1 MNKTFKSALLFVA
14 LSLAAQP
21 AVQATATEAEQKAT
35 RTREVVISATKT
47 EREKFEVPNSVS
59 TITGQDIR
67 RNQAITIADQ
77 LRDIPGIEVADG
89 GMGGGAKRI
98 TIRGE
103 APSRVLIL
111 IDGMKISEQ
120 KSMDGSMI
128 MIDPMNI
135 ERIEILKGPASVL
148 YGSEAIGGVVNII
161 TKKGGERPIQGGVAL
176 TYDGSHDSWTPFAT
190 LYGKVG
196 GFGYRLSGDY
206 TDAGDKEAA
215 SGTLKGSSFE
225 KRNLSAYLDYSWDS
239 AKLAFGFDQYWN
251 DIKIPGSD
259 LAGGGTINMGLPRW
273 SRNRY
278 YSQLQVSDI
287 SAYLQQVSATASL
300 QQTVKEFWNE
310 IRPMPAMPNMLVN
323 PKTRNDQDYYD
334 FNLQSDWTFGD
345 SHYVIFGVDVGY
357 DKLDA
362 TSDTF
367 GTMTNR
373 FTNVVTVIADT
384 NYYYEGKQLTIAAF
398 AQDEWSIA
406 DDWTATAG
414 LRGTWVRSELDDTNE
429 AGLKTGSNSDSNL
442 VGSLGLVYSGFEN
455 LRLRANIGQGYKYP
469 LLNQMYIG
477 TMHGSSGTTYPNP
490 DLDPEKA
497 WSGEFGLRYENYGI
511 SADLAVYYTK
521 AKDYITTRSYT
532 VYGPNDYRFENVSEA
547 ETMGVELELS
557 WLHEATGLKPYTNF
571 AYIHREFDYGSSSD
585 LGKTTKTGHSPITGK
600 SGIKIERAINDYI
613 SLHADA
619 NARYGTRAKE
629 KISATQVDENP
640 GWVTANFSIG
650 TELGKEKNYFVD
662 FQLNNILDKEYHAKL
677 NNLEEPGFHM
687 VLRLGAEF

>member
-1 MNKTFKSALLFVA
+1 MKKTFKLALLFVA
-14 LSLAAQP
+14 LCLAAQP
-21 AVQATATEAEQKAT
+21 ATQASAAEAEQKAA

-59 TITGQDIR
+59 TVTDTDIR
-67 RNQAITIADQ
+67 RNQGITIADQ

-120 KSMDGSMI
+120 KSMDGSMV

-135 ERIEILKGPASVL
+135 ERIEVLKGPASVL

-161 TKKGGERPIQGGVAL
+161 TKKGGERPIQGGLAL
-176 TYDGSHDSWTPFAT
+176 TYDGSYDSWTPFAT
-190 LYGKVG
+190 LYGKAG

-206 TDAGDKEAA
+206 TDSNDKKAA
-215 SGTLKGSSFE
+215 SGTLKNSSFE
-225 KRNLSAYLDYSWDS
+225 KRNISAYLDYSWDS
-239 AKLAFGFDQYWN
+239 AKVAVGFDQYWN
-251 DIKIPGSD
+251 KIEIPGSA
-259 LAGGGTINMGLPRW
+259 LSGGGTINMGLPRW

-278 YSQLQVSDI
+278 YTQVQLTDI
-287 SAYLQQVSATASL
+287 SAYLQQISATASL

-310 IRPMPAMPNMLVN
+310 IRPMPFMPNMLVN
-323 PKTRNDQDYYD
+323 PETRNDQDYYN
-334 FNLQSDWTFGD
+334 FNLQSDWTFD
-345 SHYVIFGVDVGY
+345 ENHYVIFGIDAGY

-362 TSDTF
+362 TSDTTTQMPPF
-367 GTMTNR
+367 
-373 FTNVVTVIADT
+373 FTPSTT
-384 NYYYEGKQLTIAAF
+384 HYYYEGNQLTIAAF
-398 AQDEWSIA
+398 AQDEWSMA
-406 DDWTATAG
+406 DDWTATIG

-429 AGLKTGSNSDSNL
+429 AGLKTGSDTDSNV
-442 VGSLGLVYSGFEN
+442 VGSLGIVYSGFDN

-497 WSGEFGLRYENYGI
+497 WSGELGLRYENHGL
-511 SADLAVYYTK
+511 SADLAVYYTG

-532 VYGPNDYRFENVSEA
+532 VYSPNDYRFENVNKA
-547 ETMGVELELS
+547 KTMGVELELS
-557 WLHEATGLKPYTNF
+557 WLHEGTGLKPYTNL
-571 AYIHREFDYGSSSD
+571 AYINREFDYGSGSAM
-585 LGKTTKTGHSPITGK
+585 GKTTKTGHSPLTGK

-619 NARYGTRAKE
+619 NARYGTRAKD
-629 KISATQVDENP
+629 KTSATQVDENP
-640 GWVTANFSIG
+640 GWVTANFSVG
-650 TELGKEKNYFVD
+650 AELGKEKSYCVD
-662 FQLNNILDKEYHAKL
+662 LQLNNILDKEYHAKL
-677 NNLEEPGFHM
+677 NNLEEPGFHV
-687 VLRLGAEF
+687 VLRFGAEF